1 MKKATFIFLL
11 VVLSS
16 LLVQAETI
24 ANVTGHKGLDLII
37 DRGASD
43 GVEIGMKGIVKAVF
57 KDPSGEYTINIGIFT
72 VRKVFDRT
80 AEGAIEIGK
89 GFSTADASYV
99 VFEKSL
105 VPMANKAE
113 PAAPE
118 TQAQG
123 ANWQIDQGDKA
134 ADAGKP
140 QAALEHYQKALELEP
155 GNLVAMEKCNQMKR
169 AIEAAE
175 RGAKFKDYLKKADAN
190 YEKSNVKLSFLYLV
204 EALRL
209 YPEGKEEVRQRLIVM
224 EREYP
229 QELAGILAEKTAEL
243 QDIRPQIDPLLTRK
257 AEPEPE
263 AAASGDEQAEP
274 AGSAAIS
281 EPFLKEVSAKAER
294 VERNAR
300 GSWEATFGGGI
311 TMVYIPEGEITIGS
325 PVREGDADEHPSH
338 RVYLAGFWIGKTEVT
353 FRQFD
358 LFCAD
363 TGREKAADEGWGRED
378 RPVIYVSWNDAM
390 EYCAWLEKRT
400 GLRFRLPS
408 EAEWEKAARDRYP
421 WGGTPPTP
429 DLANFNKEHMMT
441 RPVGSYP
448 KGASPYGILDLA
460 GNVWEWTIDWY
471 DPDFYQDSPRE
482 NPQGP
487 EEGSERVVRGGSWA
501 NGAGLVRA
509 ANRSSEKPGSKLN
522 ILGFRL
528 AMDGE

>member
-1 MKKATFIFLL
+1 MKKALLIFLL
-11 VVLSS
+11 VILSS
-16 LLVQAETI
+16 LLVRAETI
-24 ANVTGHKGLDLII
+24 ANVTSHKGLNLTI
-37 DRGASD
+37 DRGAND

-72 VRKVFDRT
+72 VRSVFERT
-80 AEGAIEIGK
+80 AEAVIEIGK
-89 GFSTADASYV
+89 GLSPADASYV

-105 VPMANKAE
+105 VPMVNKAE
-113 PAAPE
+113 PAASE
-118 TQAQG
+118 TQAKG
-123 ANWQIDQGDKA
+123 ANWHIDQGDKA
-134 ADAGKP
+134 AESGKP

-155 GNLVAMEKCNQMKR
+155 GNLVAMEKCNEMNR
-169 AIEAAE
+169 SITTAE
-175 RGAKFKDYLKKADAN
+175 RGVKFKDYLKKADAN
-190 YEKSNVKLSFLYLV
+190 YEKNDVKFSFLYLV

-209 YPEGKEEVRQRLIVM
+209 YPEGKEEVRKRLVVM
-224 EREYP
+224 ERDYP
-229 QELAGILAEKTAEL
+229 QELSAILAEKAGEL
-243 QDIRPQIDPLLTRK
+243 QDIRPQIDALLARQ

-263 AAASGDEQAEP
+263 AVANDEKQAEP
-274 AGSAAIS
+274 AELAAGP
-281 EPFLKEVSAKAER
+281 EAFLKEVSAKAER
-294 VERNAR
+294 VERNIK
-300 GSWEATFGGGI
+300 GSWEATFSGSI

-325 PVREGDADEHPSH
+325 PARDGDADEHPSH
-338 RVYLAGFWIGKTEVT
+338 HVYLTGFWIGKTEVT

-363 TGREKAADEGWGRED
+363 TGREKADDEDWGRDD

-421 WGGTPPTP
+421 WGGTPPNS

-448 KGASPYGILDLA
+448 KGASPYGVLDLA
-460 GNVWEWTIDWY
+460 GNVWEWTLDWY
-471 DPDFYQDSPRE
+471 DPDFYQNSPRE

-487 EEGSERVVRGGSWA
+487 RAGSERVVRGGSWA
-501 NGAGLVRA
+501 NGADLVRA
-509 ANRSSEKPGSKLN
+509 ANRSAEKPASKLN